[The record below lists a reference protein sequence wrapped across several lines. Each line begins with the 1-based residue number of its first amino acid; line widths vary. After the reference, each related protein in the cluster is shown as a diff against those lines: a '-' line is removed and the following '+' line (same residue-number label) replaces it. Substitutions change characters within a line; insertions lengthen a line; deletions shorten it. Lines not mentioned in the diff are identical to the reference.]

1 MNKLQAKKK
10 IYRSC
15 RRNCIRVYGDS
26 RNRIDYW
33 IWHFIS
39 KGLLCL
45 SILLKMTDS
54 EKWNEKS

>member
-10 IYRSC
+10 IYRSG
-15 RRNCIRVYGDS
+15 RRDCMRVYGDS

-39 KGLLCL
+39 KR
-45 SILLKMTDS
+45 I
-54 EKWNEKS
+54 